1 MYLLSSAG
9 VPSLSS
15 VVVVWCGVEKMPA
28 HSRVEEEEEE
38 KEGSGVANEGR
49 MVAAAWSVE
58 QRVSDDMRSTN

>member
-28 HSRVEEEEEE
+28 HSRVEEEEE
-38 KEGSGVANEGR
+38 KEGSGVANEGWWQQLGR
-49 MVAAAWSVE
+49 SVE
-58 QRVSDDMRSTN
+58 QCVSDDMGSTN